1 VTGAGIALVS
11 VCDYAVG
18 VARVAS
24 KPALSAF
31 EAQGKSGRL
40 QVATVKANLGSS
52 ILTSN
57 FKPLTS
63 NFRCSAIT
71 AGAFAE
77 HPGAIA
83 IFAGDVVAEAAQPA
97 AEALRKLVSCAP

>member
-11 VCDYAVG
+11 ESDYAVG

-24 KPALSAF
+24 KPALSALR
-31 EAQGKSGRL
+31 GSSKRGRL
-40 QVATVKANLGSS
+40 QVATVKANRGTS

-57 FKPLTS
+57 FKPLIS
-63 NFRCSAIT
+63 SFRRSAIT

-77 HPGAIA
+77 HPSAIA
-83 IFAGDVVAEAAQPA
+83 IFAGDVVAEATQPA
-97 AEALRKLVSCAP
+97 AEALRKLVPCAP

>member
-1 VTGAGIALVS
+1 
-11 VCDYAVG
+11 
-18 VARVAS
+18 
-24 KPALSAF
+24 
-31 EAQGKSGRL
+31 
-40 QVATVKANLGSS
+40 VATVKANLGSS

-63 NFRCSAIT
+63 NFKLLTSNFHRSAIT

-77 HPGAIA
+77 HPSAIA

-97 AEALRKLVSCAP
+97 AEALRKLVPCAP